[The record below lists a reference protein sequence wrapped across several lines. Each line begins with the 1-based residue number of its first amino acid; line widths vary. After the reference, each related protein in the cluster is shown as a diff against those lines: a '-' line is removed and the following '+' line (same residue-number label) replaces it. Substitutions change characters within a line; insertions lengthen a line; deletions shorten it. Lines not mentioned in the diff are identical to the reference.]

1 MAVRL
6 AFDLGLHIS
15 TRRYVSEGSM
25 SLQEAN
31 ARNVAVW
38 GCFMNDRWV
47 MVPMATLVAD
57 CTSADRFMRTSKT

>member
-15 TRRYVSEGSM
+15 TRKYVAEGAM
-25 SLQEAN
+25 SAEEAN

-38 GCFMNDRWV
+38 GCFMNDR
-47 MVPMATLVAD
+47 
-57 CTSADRFMRTSKT
+57 

>member
-6 AFDLGLHIS
+6 AFDLGLHTS

-38 GCFMNDRWV
+38 GCFMNDR
-47 MVPMATLVAD
+47 
-57 CTSADRFMRTSKT
+57 